1 MEMRNLQAIITKIKA
16 WTEVWIA
23 ENERS
28 RNVLIILFFQIGF
41 NYIDLYN
48 SIYIYIELYIYIYS
62 FVKLINQKR
71 TA

>member
-16 WTEVWIA
+16 WTEVLIA

-28 RNVLIILFFQIGF
+28 RNVLLILFFQIGF

-48 SIYIYIELYIYIYS
+48 YIYIELYKCIYNIYTVYIYIALWS
-62 FVKLINQKR
+62 W
-71 TA
+71 

>member
-1 MEMRNLQAIITKIKA
+1 MEMRKLQAIITKIKA

-48 SIYIYIELYIYIYS
+48 SIYI
-62 FVKLINQKR
+62 
-71 TA
+71 